1 MQYRDQFA
9 TQGNWM
15 KTLVLG
21 SRGFLSSQLA
31 LHLPDFDWNPTG
43 VSRSRSYIFPEQNRI
58 VSEAEVADL
67 LGTTDWDVVI
77 NTVAIT
83 SHEKCEEDP
92 HEANRV
98 NAALPAR
105 WAKVCADAGTRFVHI
120 STDAVFDGQSAVPY
134 EVDYP
139 TNALSA
145 YGRSKAAGEA
155 AVAIANPDALIL
167 RTNFF
172 GWSPTGQTGVLDFF
186 HRSLRDSFSITGF
199 FDYRVSSIYSYHFVQ
214 AIVAL
219 VELNA
224 QGIHHVVSS
233 DSMSKLD
240 FGIAVARQFGF
251 SPDLIRPGS
260 VDEANGLAPRGHYLA
275 LSTKSTESLLGYTL
289 PTTMEGIELA
299 SRELE
304 RARDFFRNRL

>member
-1 MQYRDQFA
+1 VA
-9 TQGNWM
+9 
-15 KTLVLG
+15 
-21 SRGFLSSQLA
+21 
-31 LHLPDFDWNPTG
+31 
-43 VSRSRSYIFPEQNRI
+43 
-58 VSEAEVADL
+58 SEEEIGDL
-67 LGTTDWDVVI
+67 LGAEDWDVVI
-77 NTVAIT
+77 NTIAVT
-83 SHEKCEEDP
+83 SHEKCEANP
-92 HEANRV
+92 NEANRV
-98 NAALPAR
+98 NAELPAF
-105 WAKVCADAGTRFVHI
+105 WAKICADTGKKFIHI

-134 EVDYP
+134 EVDHP
-139 TNALSA
+139 TNALRA
-145 YGRSKAAGEA
+145 YGRSKSAGEA
-155 AVAIANPDALIL
+155 AVATANPGALII

-186 HRSLRDSFSITGF
+186 YRSLRDSFSITGF
-199 FDYRVSSIYSYHFVQ
+199 VDYTVSSIYSYHFVR

-251 SPDLIRPGS
+251 NSDLIRPGS
-260 VDEANGLAPRGHYLA
+260 VDEAHGLAPRGHDLA
-275 LSTKSTESLLGYTL
+275 LSTQTTESLLGYTL